1 MLRRLTIFFEIL
13 VGLVPLVAAW
23 LVGLMAFPFSIALAY
38 SGDLNG
44 YLMLAGLVLGGVG
57 MKGVIQLI
65 KKLIWPE
72 INYSIRRYRNHLIAG
87 SLSAFCCCI
96 FFLDKNIWLALYPLL
111 SISITA
117 HLYLS
122 STSNL
127 S

>member
-1 MLRRLTIFFEIL
+1 M
-13 VGLVPLVAAW
+13 VGWVDGCP
-23 LVGLMAFPFSIALAY
+23 IQCCLAY

-44 YLMLAGLVLGGVG
+44 YLMLASLVLGGVG

-117 HLYLS
+117 HLYWLS
-122 STSNL
+122 SSDQ